1 MSSLTLYSQK
11 PPPLLHQLRKG
22 IVRSPLLLLL
32 LPLVFTTGLHG
43 SPSPP
48 GNQTPCETAP
58 DIIFYNGVI
67 ITMDPGNPQVE
78 AVAIKGG
85 LIQAVGSN
93 NEILSLLTPGC
104 GARVVDL
111 RGGTLLPGF
120 NDSHT
125 HWFSWRQHI
134 CSVGSDTTYPSLE
147 EIMHMLSEMGW
158 TSISELNFGRPDGV
172 LEHLE
177 NAVDLDGRGEL
188 SVRLNGYWGTLSDPS
203 LIQALA
209 DSAIAPRIAFTDRIR
224 VPGVKMYID
233 DPFGTTDVMTQ
244 EEVNQL
250 VQLAHAA
257 GWQIAA
263 HAVNQSAVEKI
274 LSAYELVLGSESNE
288 NYRYRIEHAVKVSD
302 DQLNR
307 MKQKGIVA
315 SFQLMGPPDW
325 PDQATFQTYISNTHP
340 EWCLRWSDFDV
351 AVAEGLR
358 VTGST
363 DAPFN
368 DTPCDYSPFRVIY
381 QAVTR
386 EGYLS
391 RAHAG
396 WELAQRLSIR
406 TGLRLLTSDGAYAT
420 FEENVKGSLS
430 PGKVA
435 DLVIISEN
443 PLAVSV
449 PGDLLGIRTQL
460 TMVGGEV
467 EYCDTASNRGLCPT
481 TESFR
486 IDSALASAAS
496 YLPDF
501 TPDLAF
507 DGNPSTIWNSGADSP
522 QWMEVDLLKNLQ
534 ITHIDLQ
541 VAQYPAGRTVHQI
554 WARGDNPLDTLG
566 LLTVFDGP
574 TQEGQLLTY
583 IAPPGLPPYRHVRI
597 LTTVSPSWVAWEEI
611 VIHTQNLTGVHEQ
624 NPPLPLANALL
635 QNYPNP
641 FNPNTTIGYSVAG
654 PRAEVIRLAVY
665 DLLGREVAVLV
676 NGKTEPGRHEAIFDA
691 RVLPS
696 GVYLYKLTAGSFV
709 QTRKMIF
716 IR

>member
-1 MSSLTLYSQK
+1 MGSFTMRASQS
-11 PPPLLHQLRKG
+11 PPLSRHPRRCML
-22 IVRSPLLLLL
+22 RSPLFLLLL
-32 LPLVFTTGLHG
+32 ALLFSTHVQG
-43 SPSPP
+43 SPSPL
-48 GNQTPCETAP
+48 GGQTSCETAP

-67 ITMDPGNPQVE
+67 ITMDPGNPQAE
-78 AVAIKGG
+78 AVAVKGG

-93 NEILSLLTPGC
+93 NEILSLLIPGC

-111 RGGTLLPGF
+111 RGLALLPGF

-147 EIMHMLSEMGW
+147 EIMHMLSQKGW
-158 TSISELNFGRPDGV
+158 TSISELNFGRPDV
-172 LEHLE
+172 VREHLE
-177 NAVDLDGRGEL
+177 NALDLDGRGEL

-209 DSAIAPRIAFTDRIR
+209 DSGIAPRTAYTNRIR

-233 DPFGTTDVMTQ
+233 DPFGTTDIMTQ

-250 VQLAHAA
+250 VQLAHAG

-288 NYRYRIEHAVKVSD
+288 NYRYRVEHAVKVSD

-307 MKQKGIVA
+307 MKLKGIVA

-325 PDQATFQTYISNTHP
+325 PAQATFQTYISNTHP
-340 EWCLRWSDFDV
+340 EWCLRWSDFDA
-351 AVAEGLR
+351 AVPEGLR
-358 VTGST
+358 ITGST

-396 WELAQRLSIR
+396 WELAQRLSIQ
-406 TGLRLLTSDGAYAT
+406 TGIRLLTSDGAYAT

-435 DLVIISEN
+435 DLVIVSEN
-443 PLAVSV
+443 PLDVSA
-449 PGDLLGIRTQL
+449 PEDLLTIRTQF

-467 EYCDTASNRGLCPT
+467 EYCDTASNPGLCPT

-486 IDSALASAAS
+486 IDSTLVSAAA

-507 DGNPSTIWNSGADSP
+507 DDNPSTIWNSGADAP
-522 QWMEVDLLKNLQ
+522 QWIEVDLLKNLQ
-534 ITHIDLQ
+534 ITRIELQ

-554 WARGDNPLDTLG
+554 WARGDDPLDTLV
-566 LLTVFDGP
+566 LLAAFDGL

-583 IAPPGLPPYRHVRI
+583 ITPPGLPPYRHVRI
-597 LTTVSPSWVAWEEI
+597 LTTESPSWVAWEEI
-611 VIHTQNLTGVHEQ
+611 VVHTQNLTGVLEN
-624 NPPLPLANALL
+624 NPPIPLANALL

-676 NGKTEPGRHEAIFDA
+676 NGKKEPGRYEAIFDA
-691 RVLPS
+691 SVLPS
-696 GVYLYKLTAGSFV
+696 SVYLYKLTAGSFV